1 VISDRRINR
10 DNDSFEPGDTQGY
23 LPLRNKSYERYVFLI
38 IILSRILP
46 LSPVKRVLLIV
57 NICDVYSYLVSL
69 ISSINAASV
78 VSRSQSYPLSQPG
91 VLGPKTRITIGNKV
105 IAPDGFERS

>member
-1 VISDRRINR
+1 MFI
-10 DNDSFEPGDTQGY
+10 
-23 LPLRNKSYERYVFLI
+23 LI
-38 IILSRILP
+38 
-46 LSPVKRVLLIV
+46 LI
-57 NICDVYSYLVSL
+57 VSL
-69 ISSINAASV
+69 ISSINAASI